1 MDTPQAYKNAGIF
14 MLVSGIMTCLLSM
27 LWILGLIWI
36 LVGCF
41 WVLTLVVGIFEI
53 IIGVALMQGYYR
65 PNAKTVQI
73 LGIVACLLCGN
84 MIGFVM
90 EILSLMQLSQPEVQ
104 EWMSLQDI

>member
-1 MDTPQAYKNAGIF
+1 MDAPQAYKNAGIF

-27 LWILGLIWI
+27 VWIFSLIWI

-53 IIGVALMQGYYR
+53 VIGVAMLQGSYK

-73 LGIVACLLCGN
+73 LGIVASFLCGD
-84 MIGFVM
+84 MIGVVM
-90 EILSLMQLSQPEVQ
+90 EVLALMQLNQTEVQ
-104 EWMSLQDI
+104 EWMSQQDI